1 MSSRNEDLAGRV
13 AIVTGAGQGIGHE
26 VATVLA
32 ERGATV
38 VLADIL
44 GDKVDAAAQALG
56 ERGLKADAI
65 AFDLGDEAAVADA
78 VARIVVRHGRID
90 IVHNNAAYQTNEQRA
105 GDLDV
110 IHLDTGAWDKAF
122 TVNARGPMLLCKH
135 ALPTMIAAGGG
146 ALIHSASGF
155 GLLGEMTLT
164 AYGASKAALINLSR
178 FLATQ
183 YGKQGIRSN
192 VIAIGFVLSETA
204 VESTPQVVK
213 DVLLDHHLNPELGSP
228 RDIANVVAFLAS
240 DESRFVNGALI
251 PVDGGFTA
259 HQPTM
264 VDFQKLFAAAGSN
277 QL

>member
-1 MSSRNEDLAGRV
+1 MTGSLEGRV
-13 AIVTGAGQGIGHE
+13 AIVTGAGQGIGTE
-26 VATVLA
+26 VAALLS

-44 GDKVDAAAQALG
+44 TDRVEAAAQRLREAG
-56 ERGLKADAI
+56 GRCEAET
-65 AFDLGDEAAVADA
+65 FDLTDEDSVAAA
-78 VARIVVRHGRID
+78 VARIVERHGRID
-90 IVHNNAAYQTNEQRA
+90 IIHNNAAYQTTEQRA
-105 GDLDV
+105 RDLDV
-110 IHLDTGAWDKAF
+110 AHLATDAWDKAF
-122 TVNARGPMLLCKH
+122 AVNARGPMLLCKH
-135 ALPTMIAAGGG
+135 ALPTMIAGGG
-146 ALIHSASGF
+146 GSLIHSASGF

-183 YGKQGIRSN
+183 YGKQGVRSN

-204 VESTPQVVK
+204 VETTPQAVK

-240 DESRFVNGALI
+240 DESRFINGALI

-264 VDFQKLFAAAGSN
+264 VDFQRLFQAAGSN

>member
-1 MSSRNEDLAGRV
+1 MVGSLVGRV
-13 AIVTGAGQGIGHE
+13 AIVTGAAQGIGLE

-38 VLADIL
+38 ILSDILADR
-44 GDKVDAAAQALG
+44 VEAAAHSL
-56 ERGLKADAI
+56 RGKNLRAEAET
-65 AFDLGDEAAVADA
+65 FDLTGEDSISAA
-78 VARIVVRHGRID
+78 VARIAGRHGRID
-90 IVHNNAAYQTNEQRA
+90 ILHNNAAYQTTEQR
-105 GDLDV
+105 GLDRDV
-110 IHLDTGAWDKAF
+110 VHLDTGAWDRAIA
-122 TVNARGPMLLCKH
+122 VNARGPMLLCKH
-135 ALPTMIAAGGG
+135 ALPIMIAGGG
-146 ALIHSASGF
+146 GSLIHSASGF

-204 VESTPQVVK
+204 VETTPQAVK

-228 RDIANVVAFLAS
+228 RDIAHVVAFLAS
-240 DESRFVNGALI
+240 DESRFINGALI

-264 VDFQKLFAAAGSN
+264 VDFQRLFAASGSN

>member
-1 MSSRNEDLAGRV
+1 MSSKSGELEGRV
-13 AIVTGAGQGIGHE
+13 AIVTGAGRGIGYE

-44 GDKVDAAAQALG
+44 GDRVASAAQSLV
-56 ERGLKADAI
+56 EQGLKADSI

-78 VARIVVRHGRID
+78 VAQIAGRHGRID
-90 IVHNNAAYQTNEQRA
+90 IVHNNAAYQTTEQRA

-110 IHLDTGAWDKAF
+110 INLVTDAWDKAF
-122 TVNARGPMLLCKH
+122 AVNARGPMLLCKY
-135 ALPTMIAAGGG
+135 ALPTMIAGGGG
-146 ALIHSASGF
+146 ALVHSASGF

-204 VESTPQVVK
+204 TETTPQVVK
-213 DVLLDHHLNPELGSP
+213 DVLLDHHLNPQFGTP

-264 VDFQKLFAAAGSN
+264 VDFQRLFAAAGSN

>member
-1 MSSRNEDLAGRV
+1 MAGSLEGRV
-13 AIVTGAGQGIGHE
+13 AIVTGAGQGIGTE
-26 VATVLA
+26 VATVLL

-38 VLADIL
+38 ILTDILADR
-44 GDKVDAAAQALG
+44 VEAAAESLRASG
-56 ERGLKADAI
+56 GRAEAE
-65 AFDLGDEAAVADA
+65 AFDLTDEDSVAAA
-78 VARIVVRHGRID
+78 VARIAHRHGRID
-90 IVHNNAAYQTNEQRA
+90 IIHNNAAYQTTEQRA
-105 GDLDV
+105 RDLDV
-110 IHLDTGAWDKAF
+110 VNLATDAWDKAF
-122 TVNARGPMLLCKH
+122 AVNARGPMLLCKH
-135 ALPTMIAAGGG
+135 ALPAMIEGGG
-146 ALIHSASGF
+146 GSLIHSASGF

-204 VESTPQVVK
+204 IETTPQAVK
-213 DVLLDHHLNPELGSP
+213 DVLRDHHLNPELGSP

-240 DESRFVNGALI
+240 DESRFINGAMI

-264 VDFQKLFAAAGSN
+264 VDFQRLFEAAGSN